1 MDKNTSVFTTKK
13 IVVALETI
21 TTVIH
26 DYEGEWQF
34 LGNSDVTMED
44 LLMVSIKQILEIDDT
59 IEKVLDMKQ
68 GQEAYRLPNGEWSFS
83 KLEY

>member
-1 MDKNTSVFTTKK
+1 MDKSTSVFTTKK
-13 IVVALETI
+13 IVVALEPI
-21 TTVIH
+21 TTVVH

-34 LGNSDVTMED
+34 LGDSDVIMED

-59 IEKVLDMKQ
+59 IEKVLDMER
-68 GQEAYRLPNGEWSFS
+68 GQEAHKLPGGKWAFS